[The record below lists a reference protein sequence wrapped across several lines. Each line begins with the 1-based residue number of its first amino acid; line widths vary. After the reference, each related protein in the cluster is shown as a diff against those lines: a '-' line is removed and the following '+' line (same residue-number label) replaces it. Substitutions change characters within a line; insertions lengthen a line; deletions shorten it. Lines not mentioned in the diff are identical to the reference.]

1 MSPAKDPGQD
11 GPDQQEPLAEML
23 GAVFDLADE
32 VTSAISPEEVA
43 ARLRRALQE
52 AAGEATAPVPATT
65 SARPGAKVAGDIGRG
80 GMERVQ
86 SRPTKIRRT
95 PSPPGPGRHLP
106 LVAAIAGNVAAAQ
119 AAPEEPDWGVPP
131 RIFDTRASGPTV
143 QRLVL
148 GNQLRQLRESRGIT
162 IGQAAEAI
170 RSSFSKIR
178 RMEHGRVSVKERD
191 IADLLT
197 LYGVTGS
204 EERAALLSLAETAGR
219 PGWWHAYSD
228 ILPSW
233 LEPYIGLEAGA
244 SAIRS
249 CQNQLVPVLLRT
261 EGYAR
266 ALIQA
271 ASPGSTED
279 EIERCLA
286 LQIGRQDI
294 LRGPDA
300 PTLWIIIDEAV
311 LRRRVGPRKVMREQL
326 KHLIEVSHHP
336 VVALRI
342 LPYSEGV
349 HLAMSGSF
357 TILRFAE
364 PALRDVVYIEE
375 LTSALYVESP
385 DEVDQYTATM
395 NNLGVR
401 AEIVRDVRKLLGQIL
416 ADI

>member
-1 MSPAKDPGQD
+1 MSPAQDPGQD
-11 GPDQQEPLAEML
+11 GPDQQEPLAELL

-43 ARLRRALQE
+43 ARLRRTLQE
-52 AAGEATAPVPATT
+52 SADEAPAPVPAAG
-65 SARPGAKVAGDIGRG
+65 SARPGARVAGDIGSG
-80 GMERVQ
+80 GIEREQ
-86 SRPTKIRRT
+86 SRPTKIRRE

-106 LVAAIAGNVAAAQ
+106 LVAAIAGHVAAQ
-119 AAPEEPDWGVPP
+119 AAPEESDWGVPP
-131 RIFDTRASGPTV
+131 SIFDTRASGPTV

-162 IGQAAEAI
+162 TGQAAEAI

-178 RMEHGRVSVKERD
+178 RMEYGRVSVKERE

-197 LYGVTGS
+197 LYGVTDN
-204 EERAALLSLAETAGR
+204 EERATLLSLAETTRR

-244 SAIRS
+244 SVIRS

-271 ASPGSTED
+271 VAPRSTED
-279 EIERCLA
+279 EIERRLA
-286 LQIGRQDI
+286 LQIGRQEI

-300 PTLWIIIDEAV
+300 PQLWVVIDEAV
-311 LRRRVGPRKVMREQL
+311 LRRRVGPREVMREQL
-326 KHLIEVSHHP
+326 KHLIEVSHQP
-336 VVALRI
+336 MVTLQI

-349 HLAMSGSF
+349 RLAMSGSF

-364 PALRDVVYIEE
+364 PGLPDVVYIEE
-375 LTSALYVESP
+375 LTSALYVESL
-385 DEVDQYTATM
+385 DQVDQYTETM
-395 NNLGVR
+395 NHLHVEAG
-401 AEIVRDVRKLLGQIL
+401 IVPDIRKLLGQIL